1 MASSAA
7 PTTSAP
13 EITTEEPPTTI
24 IDKAKTAAA
33 SRCNNIDAVA
43 GEANSKRQLPTPAK
57 VLPPLLNET
66 TPLSFHYADANLTA
80 ALSKAPGV
88 GIGVLLVGPDRPT
101 LKQTAGEKAE
111 AGSCHYLVGPQPHG
125 SEDGPPSSSTAS
137 SPSPALQEAADD
149 DDSAKGFDI
158 EARDG
163 LGGLRRSH
171 PLATVGLRYNF
182 LALQAIS
189 PTDPAAMN
197 GVPVVPSA
205 GILLP
210 TIEGV

>member
-1 MASSAA
+1 M
-7 PTTSAP
+7 
-13 EITTEEPPTTI
+13 
-24 IDKAKTAAA
+24 
-33 SRCNNIDAVA
+33 R
-43 GEANSKRQLPTPAK
+43 
-57 VLPPLLNET
+57 
-66 TPLSFHYADANLTA
+66 
-80 ALSKAPGV
+80 
-88 GIGVLLVGPDRPT
+88 
-101 LKQTAGEKAE
+101 
-111 AGSCHYLVGPQPHG
+111 
-125 SEDGPPSSSTAS
+125 
-137 SPSPALQEAADD
+137 PSPALQAAADD

-163 LGGLRRSH
+163 LGGLRRIH

-210 TIEGV
+210 TVEGV

>member
-1 MASSAA
+1 MAAGGHSWCWRWCWGKVFNAHGLLCGACYQRAGDHHREAAHYHVVLTSS
-7 PTTSAP
+7 PLTTCS
-13 EITTEEPPTTI
+13 

-43 GEANSKRQLPTPAK
+43 GEANTKRQLPTPAK

-125 SEDGPPSSSTAS
+125 SEDCPPSSSTAS
-137 SPSPALQEAADD
+137 SSSRP
-149 DDSAKGFDI
+149 
-158 EARDG
+158 
-163 LGGLRRSH
+163 LR
-171 PLATVGLRYNF
+171 
-182 LALQAIS
+182 
-189 PTDPAAMN
+189 
-197 GVPVVPSA
+197 
-205 GILLP
+205 
-210 TIEGV
+210 